1 MSNSIIYNNFE
12 FRWNRSDKTCFISIH
27 NGGHHQGIISF
38 DSPFDYVTSQQ
49 YYLYCWYDEGDFPEE
64 FDTVDRNNDNHSR
77 LKITG
82 VDEV

>member
-38 DSPFDYVTSQQ
+38 ESPFDYVTSQQ
-49 YYLYCWYDEGDFPEE
+49 YYLRRD
-64 FDTVDRNNDNHSR
+64 HR
-77 LKITG
+77 LQITG
-82 VDEV
+82 VDVL